1 MNQRT
6 LIVSMLLTLNYHLLQ
21 SKNESISS
29 IDGEFVFDIEL
40 SLKQRSVQLDTHA
53 RDSGILK
60 KIGQIL
66 LDLSNLKR
74 PENRLLDT
82 AELYLP

>member
-40 SLKQRSVQLDTHA
+40 SLKQRSVQLDTQA
-53 RDSGILK
+53 RDSGSLK